1 MYFRY
6 RTDGHRIAECLYAL
20 VAKPTKINVAAVVP
34 ILEEELE
41 PAEAA
46 TYESGKE

>member
-6 RTDGHRIAECLYAL
+6 GTDGYRIAECLYAL
-20 VAKPTKINVAAVVP
+20 VAKPTKINIATVVP

-41 PAEAA
+41 LAEAA
-46 TYESGKE
+46 IDESGKE